1 MKLYERY
8 GDKGYHT
15 SIITTFG
22 IDFDAYE
29 NIILPRLRG
38 AGCYNNVLLAD
49 SRMLTY
55 ALDGASMLPRHAGRH
70 YTISGVSANG
80 VFHPKIT
87 IQLGRRAGRVMI
99 ASANVTS
106 SGLAGNRELAGIVDC
121 SAEESGERRIV
132 AAAWQYINR
141 QIDIGQQSLA
151 YQIDWIRMRTPWLFD
166 TTPSEGV
173 VVLSDGTKCALLT
186 SGATTGIGNQFT
198 DVLDGQTVNRLAVMS
213 PYWDDDLAELKWLI
227 STLAPKEVVVFID
240 RHKQLFPGSALDDL
254 PEAKLYDIGELAQNR
269 FVHAKLFVAETST
282 ADHVLYGSPNCTVAA
297 MGTSGFAGA
306 NEEASLY
313 RELPSRTILE
323 QLGLMK
329 LLNEAAPLQSS
340 DLPDYRKDE
349 SLPLDQAGLRSPGRF
364 ECLFDT
370 LAWQPPA
377 SMAEEPAK
385 IELLDLASQA
395 LPATLSRLPDSPG
408 NVRRYQIT
416 GLVDRPCF
424 ARLLFVDGSSSA
436 PAVIMLVDTV
446 RETVREARGKR
457 AENAAAQLAEETEE
471 GLWLLEVLNDLESA
485 EAAQREEGDP
495 GRSRTTAQGDGD
507 KQEPEYKK
515 LDYDQF
521 IAGRRIRSEDHAV
534 SRNSLAG
541 TELSLVRNFLNQIL
555 SIGEISSEEG
565 DLPNDE
571 ALAASL
577 NLGDEVSDAE
587 TALESGEEFT
597 PNSETKV
604 TETDADD
611 EFEKK
616 KAAKAKATREEIAE
630 AVNQFNKRIREK
642 AKAEEITSFDVLR
655 LRAVLTIVAAAGQ
668 PRSPNGK
675 TRATSL
681 QVLPLDDSGESWPM
695 LMGRLL
701 FTFFGGNHPAIKH
714 VQIESIH
721 DEIPDDILECWA
733 ACFWTIQTCTLAM
746 KSHPK
751 LDQNA
756 KRIIAL
762 TQQAYALT
770 GLRASELL
778 GDRVMGVFNQMNE
791 RFSDRLGVDG
801 MLTEADHR
809 KTASPELPGRQE

>member
-1 MKLYERY
+1 MKLYERF
-8 GDKGYHT
+8 GDKGFHT

-22 IDFDAYE
+22 VDFDAYE
-29 NIILPRLRG
+29 SIILPRLRG

-70 YTISGVSANG
+70 YTTLGVSAKG
-80 VFHPKIT
+80 VFHTKIT
-87 IQLGRRAGRVMI
+87 IQLGRREGRMMI

-106 SGLAGNRELAGIVDC
+106 SGLAGNRELAGIIDC
-121 SAEESGERRIV
+121 SAQESGERRIV
-132 AAAWQYINR
+132 AAAWQYISR
-141 QIDIGQQSLA
+141 QIDRDQQSLA
-151 YQIDWIRMRTPWLFD
+151 HQIDWMRVRTPWLFD

-173 VVLSDGTKCALLT
+173 VRLSDGTKCSLLT
-186 SGATTGIGNQFT
+186 SGAATGIGSQFT
-198 DVLDGQTVNRLAVMS
+198 GLLEGQTVNRLAVVS
-213 PYWDDDLAELKWLI
+213 PYWDDDLAELKWLT

-240 RHKQLFPGSALDDL
+240 RDKQLFPGSALHDL
-254 PEAKLYDIGELAQNR
+254 PGARLYDIGELAQNR

-385 IELLDLASQA
+385 IELLDLASHA

-485 EAAQREEGDP
+485 EAVQREEGDP

-611 EFEKK
+611 ELEKR

-630 AVNQFNKRIREK
+630 AVNQFNKGIREK

-668 PRSPNGK
+668 PHSTKGK
-675 TRATSL
+675 IRATSL

-695 LMGRLL
+695 LMGRIL

-733 ACFWTIQTCTLAM
+733 ACFWAIQTCTLAM

-751 LDQNA
+751 LEQNA

-778 GDRVMGVFNQMNE
+778 GDRVMGVFTQMNE

-801 MLTEADHR
+801 PLIEANHR
-809 KTASPELPGRQE
+809 RTGAGT